1 MPDINPIAEGAKS
14 LADSLDQSREAG
26 KKLTKSIEN
35 IQRDGVEVAQ
45 EQLASRD
52 KHRQHEEA
60 IANSMLF
67 KAVKE
72 YEKQKTIINAE
83 NKAEAE
89 FKAKYGAKE
98 WAKVLELK
106 TVVEKEHKENASYY
120 GHKLRDVKRVQMYC
134 FLVAFFITCLLY
146 YYGLV

>member
-1 MPDINPIAEGAKS
+1 MDNPIAEGAKQLANS
-14 LADSLDQSREAG
+14 LEETRQAG
-26 KKLTKSIEN
+26 KSLTKSIKN
-35 IQRDGVEVAQ
+35 IQHDGIEVAQ
-45 EQLASRD
+45 EQLEARD

-72 YEKQKTIINAE
+72 YEKQSALIKAE

-98 WAKVLELK
+98 WSKVLELK
-106 TVVEKEHKENASYY
+106 AVVEKEHKENASYY
-120 GHKLRDVKRVQMYC
+120 GHKLRDVKRVQFYC
-134 FLVAFFITCLLY
+134 FFAAFVVTCLLY
-146 YYGLV
+146 WFNLV